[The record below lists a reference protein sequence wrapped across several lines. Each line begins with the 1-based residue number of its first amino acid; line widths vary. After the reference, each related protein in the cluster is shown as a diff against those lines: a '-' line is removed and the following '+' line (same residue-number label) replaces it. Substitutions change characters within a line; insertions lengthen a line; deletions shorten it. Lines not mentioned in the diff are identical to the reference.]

1 MSSDS
6 FKLGTQFLSAALI
19 YFAKQ
24 QPLKHK
30 ETTMMKNKS
39 HEPENDSKVD
49 MNPMLDVVFI
59 LLIFFIVTTTFVK
72 AKGIE
77 LSRPQSNSQNNQ
89 TSKSVQISIDKDNI
103 IWMDNR
109 QVDAER
115 VAANIASIGANFSIQ
130 TIQINADLD
139 STHQT
144 LVTVMDQVKL
154 IGDYPIALTSQ
165 AI

>member
-1 MSSDS
+1 
-6 FKLGTQFLSAALI
+6 
-19 YFAKQ
+19 
-24 QPLKHK
+24 
-30 ETTMMKNKS
+30 MMKNKP
-39 HEPENDSKVD
+39 HESENDAKVD

-77 LSRPQSNSQNNQ
+77 LSRPQNNSQNNQ
-89 TSKSVQISIDKDNI
+89 ISKNVQIAIDKDNI

-109 QVDAER
+109 RVESER
-115 VAANIASIGANFSIQ
+115 IAANIARIGADFSIK
-130 TIQINADLD
+130 TIQINADLN

-154 IGDYPIALTSQ
+154 MGDYPIALTSQ
-165 AI
+165 TI